1 MDASYYKEKYEP
13 IDGKWHITKKLGSGA
28 FGTVL
33 EIERRDQT
41 NMKAAIKIVSVPSS
55 AGEVESYREENYD
68 LDEQSISSY
77 FFGFVEE
84 FTKEIQIMS
93 ELRGHGNIVTIEDY
107 DVKKHTDEIGWD
119 IFIRMELL
127 TPMNKFYRENPP
139 KTRDVIRLG
148 IDICKALEACQK
160 YKITHRDIK
169 PSNIFISKNG
179 DYKLGDFGISRTLE
193 KTSSGLSKKG
203 TYTYMAPEVFKGEA
217 YGSNVDIYSLGIVMY
232 KILNNN
238 LEPFRKDRTHLD
250 EENALALRLKGESIP
265 NPANAEGRLAEIV
278 LKACSFNPK
287 DRYES
292 PSQMRSE
299 LEAILY
305 GENEEKIIL
314 GASDTLDLE
323 LLTNSTVDSQKRVEI
338 NTEQSVAGEKTVSV
352 FGNVGGIAPETDEDK
367 TVGIFD
373 KKYEK
378 KPVTVKNKKLQDQIL
393 LNNPSGIKK
402 CPKCGKEQAPNRTK
416 CWECGY
422 NFEEIKPIFV
432 DEEHKK
438 EQIKNVSIKNNSNG
452 ATKECPNCG
461 KPQATNRSRCW
472 DCGYF
477 FDEVVPIFVDEE
489 HKGKKTSGS
498 SSSKSSLLKQYDEPI
513 SLFRN
518 IDDYDDELKKKR
530 EPVRQ
535 TELNPATKK
544 YLVAT
549 DDSGGAFR
557 RMDENYEELIRMR
570 KEEGRKKKGLFD
582 FLMYNKEM

>member
-1 MDASYYKEKYEP
+1 MNIEYYKNKYEP
-13 IDGKWHITKKLGSGA
+13 IDGKWYITKKLGSGA

-33 EIERRDQT
+33 EVERRDQT
-41 NMKAAIKIVSVPSS
+41 NMKAAVKIISVPASS
-55 AGEVESYREENYD
+55 GEVESYREENYD

-84 FTKEIQIMS
+84 FTKEIQLMS

-107 DVKKHTDEIGWD
+107 DVKKHTEEIGWD

-179 DYKLGDFGISRTLE
+179 DYKLGDFGVSRTLE

-238 LEPFRKDRTHLD
+238 LEPFRKDRTHSD
-250 EENALALRLKGESIP
+250 EENALALRLKGETIP

-287 DRYES
+287 ERYES
-292 PSQMRSE
+292 PVQMRTE

-305 GENEEKIIL
+305 SENEEKVIL
-314 GASDTLDLE
+314 GAGETLE
-323 LLTNSTVDSQKRVEI
+323 LELSTNSTNGSNKDVEI
-338 NTEQSVAGEKTVSV
+338 KEDTNNSDEQTVSV
-352 FGNVGGIAPETDEDK
+352 FGNADLNGPEPDEDK

-373 KKYEK
+373 KRPEEK
-378 KPVTVKNKKLQDQIL
+378 TEIEENEKSQEQIVL
-393 LNNPSGIKK
+393 TNQSGKKK
-402 CPKCGKEQAPNRTK
+402 CPKCGKEQASNRTR

-432 DEEHKK
+432 DEEHRQ
-438 EQIKNVSIKNNSNG
+438 EHVKNISIKSNTNG
-452 ATKECPNCG
+452 ATKECPKCG
-461 KPQATNRSRCW
+461 KQQLANRSRCW

-489 HKGKKTSGS
+489 HKKRKPFGS
-498 SSSKSSLLKQYDEPI
+498 SDSKSSLLKQSGEST

-518 IDDYDDELKKKR
+518 IDDYDDELKKME
-530 EPVRQ
+530 EPVRRVD
-535 TELNPATKK
+535 LKPSTKK
-544 YLVAT
+544 YSVVSS
-549 DDSGGAFR
+549 DSGGAFR
-557 RMDENYEELIRMR
+557 RMDENDEELQRMR
-570 KEEGRKKKGLFD
+570 KEEEMKKNKKSIFD
-582 FLMYNKEM
+582 IFNN

>member
-1 MDASYYKEKYEP
+1 MNIEYYKNKYEP
-13 IDGKWHITKKLGSGA
+13 IDGKWYITKKLGSGA

-33 EIERRDQT
+33 EVERRDQT
-41 NMKAAIKIVSVPSS
+41 NMKAAVKIISVPASS
-55 AGEVESYREENYD
+55 GEVESYREENYD

-84 FTKEIQIMS
+84 FTKEIQLMS

-179 DYKLGDFGISRTLE
+179 DYKLGDFGVSRTLE

-238 LEPFRKDRTHLD
+238 LEPFRKDRTHSD
-250 EENALALRLKGESIP
+250 EENALALRLKGEIIP

-287 DRYES
+287 ERYES
-292 PSQMRSE
+292 PVQMRTE

-305 GENEEKIIL
+305 SENEEKVIL
-314 GASDTLDLE
+314 GAGETLE
-323 LLTNSTVDSQKRVEI
+323 LELSTNSTNGSNKDVEI
-338 NTEQSVAGEKTVSV
+338 KEDTNNSDEQTVSV
-352 FGNVGGIAPETDEDK
+352 FGNADLNVPEPDEDK

-373 KKYEK
+373 KKNETVSSPSTDEK
-378 KPVTVKNKKLQDQIL
+378 KEHIAEKKQVIDYD
-393 LNNPSGIKK
+393 G
-402 CPKCGKEQAPNRTK
+402 
-416 CWECGY
+416 
-422 NFEEIKPIFV
+422 
-432 DEEHKK
+432 
-438 EQIKNVSIKNNSNG
+438 
-452 ATKECPNCG
+452 
-461 KPQATNRSRCW
+461 
-472 DCGYF
+472 
-477 FDEVVPIFVDEE
+477 PIFVDEE
-489 HKGKKTSGS
+489 HKGRPSAKAIIKEIQVEKKKKDDST
-498 SSSKSSLLKQYDEPI
+498 

-518 IDDYDDELKKKR
+518 IDDYDDELKKME
-530 EPVRQ
+530 EPVRRVN
-535 TELNPATKK
+535 LKPSTKK
-544 YLVAT
+544 YSVVSS
-549 DDSGGAFR
+549 DSGGAFR
-557 RMDENYEELIRMR
+557 RMDENDEELQRMR
-570 KEEGRKKKGLFD
+570 KEEEMKKNKKSIFD
-582 FLMYNKEM
+582 IFNI